1 MTYLEIGLRR
11 SIKKVR
17 KEWVKDYK
25 TIRHW
30 RKKAKSDVCL
40 IPPKELEK
48 MIVGT
53 YLSLTRK
60 GVYPDLILRS
70 YKDAVE
76 SLDRMLSYFSK

>member
-11 SIKKVR
+11 SIKKVQ

-30 RKKAKSDVCL
+30 RKRAKSDVCL
-40 IPPKELEK
+40 IHPKELEE
-48 MIVGT
+48 MIVKT

-60 GVYPDLILRS
+60 GVYPDLLLRS
-70 YKDAVE
+70 YEDAVK
-76 SLDRMLSYFSK
+76 SLDGMLNYFSK